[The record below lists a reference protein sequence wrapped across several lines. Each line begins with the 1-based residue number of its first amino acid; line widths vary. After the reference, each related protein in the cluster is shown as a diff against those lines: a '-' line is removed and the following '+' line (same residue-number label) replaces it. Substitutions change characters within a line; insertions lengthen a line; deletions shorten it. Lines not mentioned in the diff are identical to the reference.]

1 MRVEAYMPELPAD
14 KIAVRITAFIKLA
27 DIARPARLN
36 TRVKGLAPISCISFL
51 SSSGL
56 RSLLMIR
63 REINAHQG
71 ILMLIAL
78 LPHVEEVF
86 TMTGFSQVFELYP
99 SVEAARAALAGRGE
113 TV

>member
-1 MRVEAYMPELPAD
+1 VAAG
-14 KIAVRITAFIKLA
+14 
-27 DIARPARLN
+27 ARTILLDMHK
-36 TRVKGLAPISCISFL
+36 VSFL

-71 ILMLIAL
+71 TLMLIAL

-99 SVEAARAALAGRGE
+99 SIEAARAALAARGE